1 MSKKRICV
9 IGAGNWGKNHIRT
22 LNGLDAL
29 AGIVEMDQTHK
40 AKIQSDYL
48 GIEFFNSVRRAMEYG
63 FDGFIVATPA
73 ETHFE
78 IGHQLLAAGYPVLIE
93 KPLALNTKD
102 AKKLVAEVEENNV
115 TLMVGHLLLFHP
127 AIQKIKEL
135 LSSGRIGSLQYIYSN
150 RLNLGTVRTEENVF
164 WSFAPHDISIFQYLI
179 ESDPIHISSRG
190 AAYVQ
195 ENLYD
200 TTMTTLT
207 YENNIQG
214 HIYVSWLH
222 PFKEHRLVVVGDKGM
237 IRFEDS
243 TENKPLM
250 IYDKGIDWEQG
261 KPMKRDGPAEM
272 VDYKPGLPLTL
283 ELEYFLDHISKPP
296 TIADGKNGFSVVKI
310 LEQATQSMAQ
320 VQEKI

>member
-22 LNGLDAL
+22 LNGLSAL
-29 AGIVEMDQTHK
+29 AGIVEADQIHK
-40 AKIQSDYL
+40 AKIQADYP
-48 GIEFFNSVRRAMEYG
+48 GIEFFNSIRSAMEYS
-63 FDGFIVATPA
+63 FDGFTVATPA

-78 IGHQLLAAGYPVLIE
+78 IGQQLLAAGYPVLIE
-93 KPLALNTKD
+93 KPLALNVTD
-102 AKKLVAEVEENNV
+102 AKTLVEKAEKKNV
-115 TLMVGHLLLFHP
+115 TLMVGHLLLFHT
-127 AIQKIKEL
+127 AIQKIKEIL
-135 LSSGRIGSLQYIYSN
+135 NSGRIGSLQYIYSN
-150 RLNLGTVRTEENVF
+150 RLNLGTVRAEENVF

-195 ENLYD
+195 EDLYD

-214 HIYVSWLH
+214 HIFVSWLH

-243 TENKPLM
+243 AENKPLM
-250 IYDKGIDWEQG
+250 LYDKSIDWEQG
-261 KPMKRDGPAEM
+261 KPVKRDGPAEL

-283 ELEYFLDHISKPP
+283 ELEYFLNHLSKPP
-296 TIADGKNGFSVVKI
+296 VIANGKNGLSVVRI
-310 LEQATQSMAQ
+310 LEKATQSMAQ
-320 VQEKI
+320 YQEKT

>member
-9 IGAGNWGKNHIRT
+9 IGAGKWGENHIRT
-22 LNGLDAL
+22 LDGLGAL
-29 AGIVEMDQTHK
+29 AGIVETDQRQG
-40 AKIQSDYL
+40 AKMQSDYP
-48 GIEFFNSVRRAMEYG
+48 GIEFFNSVNSAMKYG

-78 IGHQLLAAGYPVLIE
+78 IGHQLLKAGYTVLIE
-93 KPLALNTKD
+93 KPLALNAPD
-102 AKKLVAEVEENNV
+102 AKILVAAAENNNV

-135 LSSGRIGSLQYIYSN
+135 LNSGRIGNLQYIYSN

-261 KPMKRDGPAEM
+261 KPVKRDGPAEM
-272 VDYKPGLPLTL
+272 VDYKPGFPLTL
-283 ELEYFLDHISKPP
+283 ELEYFLNHLSKPP
-296 TIADGKNGFSVVKI
+296 AISDGKNGLSVVRI
-310 LEQATQSMAQ
+310 LERATQSMAKYQ
-320 VQEKI
+320 

>member
-1 MSKKRICV
+1 LSKKRICV
-9 IGAGNWGKNHIRT
+9 IGAGNWGKNHIGT
-22 LNGLDAL
+22 LDGLGAL
-29 AGIVEMDQTHK
+29 TGIVETDQTHG
-40 AKIQSDYL
+40 AKIKSDYPY
-48 GIEFFNSVRRAMEYG
+48 IKFFNSIRSAMEYG
-63 FDGFIVATPA
+63 FDGFTVATPA

-78 IGHQLLAAGYPVLIE
+78 IGQQLLVAGYPVLIE
-93 KPLALNTKD
+93 KPLALNAQD
-102 AKKLVAEVEENNV
+102 AKTLVAQAEKSNV

-127 AIQKIKEL
+127 AIQKIKNL
-135 LSSGRIGSLQYIYSN
+135 LSLGRIGSLQYIYSN

-195 ENLYD
+195 EDLYD

-243 TENKPLM
+243 SENKPLM

-261 KPMKRDGPAEM
+261 KPVKRDGPAEM

-283 ELEYFLDHISKPP
+283 ELEYFLNHLKKPP
-296 TIADGKNGFSVVKI
+296 AIADGKNGLSVVRI

-320 VQEKI
+320 VQVKI

>member
-9 IGAGNWGKNHIRT
+9 IGAGKWGKNHIRT
-22 LNGLDAL
+22 LNGLGAL
-29 AGIVEMDQTHK
+29 AGIVETDQAQG
-40 AKIQSDYL
+40 AKIQSDYPS
-48 GIEFFNSVRRAMEYG
+48 IEFFTSVRSAMKYG
-63 FDGFIVATPA
+63 FDGFTVATPA

-78 IGHQLLAAGYPVLIE
+78 IGQKMLAAGYPVLIE
-93 KPLALNTKD
+93 KPLALNAQD
-102 AKKLVAEVEENNV
+102 AKKLVEQAETNNV

-127 AIQKIKEL
+127 AIQKVKEL
-135 LSSGRIGSLQYIYSN
+135 LSSGRIGRLQYIYSN

-179 ESDPIHISSRG
+179 ESNPIHIFSRG

-200 TTMTTLT
+200 TTMTSLT

-243 TENKPLM
+243 TQNKPLM
-250 IYDKGIDWEQG
+250 IYEKGIDWEQG
-261 KPMKRDGPAEM
+261 KPVKRDGPAEM
-272 VDYKPGLPLTL
+272 VDYTPGLPLTL
-283 ELEYFLDHISKPP
+283 ELEYFIKHLSKSPA
-296 TIADGKNGFSVVKI
+296 IADGNNGLSVVRI

-320 VQEKI
+320 VQEKT

>member
-1 MSKKRICV
+1 MRNKRICV

-22 LNGLDAL
+22 LDGLGVL
-29 AGIVEMDQTHK
+29 AGIVETDQTHV
-40 AKIQSDYL
+40 AKIKSNYP
-48 GIEFFNSVRRAMEYG
+48 GIEFFNSVRSAMEYG
-63 FDGFIVATPA
+63 FDGFTVATPPK
-73 ETHFE
+73 THFE
-78 IGHQLLAAGYPVLIE
+78 IGQQLLVAGYPVLIE
-93 KPLALNTKD
+93 KPLALNAQD
-102 AKKLVAEVEENNV
+102 AKTLVAQAEKSNV

-127 AIQKIKEL
+127 AIQKIKNL
-135 LSSGRIGSLQYIYSN
+135 LSLGRIGSLQYIYSN

-195 ENLYD
+195 EDLYD

-207 YENNIQG
+207 YDNNIKG

-243 TENKPLM
+243 SENKPLM

-261 KPMKRDGPAEM
+261 KPVKRDGPAEI

-283 ELEYFLDHISKPP
+283 ELEYFLNHLKKPP
-296 TIADGKNGFSVVKI
+296 AIADGKNGLSVVRV

>member
-22 LNGLDAL
+22 LDGLGAL
-29 AGIVEMDQTHK
+29 AGIVETDQTHG
-40 AKIQSDYL
+40 AKIQLDYP
-48 GIEFFNSVRRAMEYG
+48 GIKFFNNIHSAMEHG
-63 FDGFIVATPA
+63 FDGFTVATPA

-93 KPLALNTKD
+93 KPLTINAPD
-102 AKKLVAEVEENNV
+102 AKTLVERAKKNKV

-135 LSSGRIGSLQYIYSN
+135 LSSGRIGILQYIYSN

-179 ESDPIHISSRG
+179 ESDPIDISSRG

-195 ENLYD
+195 EDLYD

-207 YENNIQG
+207 YENDIQG

-243 TENKPLM
+243 TQNKPLM
-250 IYDKGIDWEQG
+250 IYDKGIDWKQG
-261 KPMKRDGPAEM
+261 KPVKRDGPTEIL
-272 VDYKPGLPLTL
+272 DYEPGFPLTL
-283 ELEYFLDHISKPP
+283 ELEYFLNHLSRPP
-296 TIADGKNGFSVVKI
+296 AIADGKNGLSVIRI

-320 VQEKI
+320 NQGKT

>member
-9 IGAGNWGKNHIRT
+9 IGAGAWGKNHIRT

-29 AGIVEMDQTHK
+29 AGIVETNQTNG
-40 AKIQSDYL
+40 AKIQSDYP
-48 GIEFFNSVRRAMEYG
+48 GIEFFNSVRSAIKYG

-78 IGHQLLAAGYPVLIE
+78 IGHQLVTAGYPVLIE
-93 KPLALNTKD
+93 KPLALNARD
-102 AKKLVAEVEENNV
+102 AKILVAEVEKSNV

-179 ESDPIHISSRG
+179 ESDPIQISSRG

-243 TENKPLM
+243 AENKPLM

-261 KPMKRDGPAEM
+261 KPIKRDGPAEM

-283 ELEYFLDHISKPP
+283 ELEYFLNHLKITPA
-296 TIADGKNGFSVVKI
+296 IADGKNGLSVVKI
-310 LEQATQSMAQ
+310 LEQATKSMAQ
-320 VQEKI
+320 AQEKI

>member
-1 MSKKRICV
+1 MNKKCICV
-9 IGAGNWGKNHIRT
+9 GGAGSWGKNHIRT
-22 LNGLDAL
+22 LNELGAL
-29 AGIVEMDQTHK
+29 AGIVETSQNHK
-40 AKIQSDYL
+40 AKIQTDYQD
-48 GIEFFNSVRRAMEYG
+48 IKFFNNIRGAIEYG
-63 FDGFIVATPA
+63 FDGFTVATPA

-78 IGHQLLAAGYPVLIE
+78 IGNQLLTAGYPVLIE
-93 KPLALNTKD
+93 KPLALNTQD
-102 AKKLVAEVEENNV
+102 AKTLVEISENNHV

-135 LSSGRIGSLQYIYSN
+135 LSLGRIGSLQYIYSN

-179 ESDPIHISSRG
+179 ESDPVHISSQG

-195 ENLYD
+195 DGLYD

-237 IRFEDS
+237 IHFDDS
-243 TENKPLM
+243 AENKPLM

-261 KPMKRDGPAEM
+261 KPVMRDGPTEI
-272 VDYKPGLPLTL
+272 VDYEPGLPLTL
-283 ELEYFLDHISKPP
+283 EMEYFINHLSELPA
-296 TIADGKNGFSVVKI
+296 IADGKNGLSVVSI
-310 LEQATQSMAQ
+310 LEQATQSMA
-320 VQEKI
+320 KI

>member
-1 MSKKRICV
+1 LSKKRICV

-22 LNGLDAL
+22 LDRLGAL
-29 AGIVEMDQTHK
+29 AGIVETDHTHE

-102 AKKLVAEVEENNV
+102 AKILVAEVEENNV

-164 WSFAPHDISIFQYLI
+164 WSFAPHDISVFQYLI

-190 AAYVQ
+190 AAYLQ
-195 ENLYD
+195 KDLYD

-222 PFKEHRLVVVGDKGM
+222 PFKEHRLIVVGDKGM

-243 TENKPLM
+243 AENKPLM

-261 KPMKRDGPAEM
+261 KPVKRDGPAEM
-272 VDYKPGLPLTL
+272 VKYKPGFPLTL
-283 ELEYFLDHISKPP
+283 ELEYFLNHLKKPP
-296 TIADGKNGFSVVKI
+296 AIADGKNGLSVVRI
-310 LEQATQSMAQ
+310 LEQATQSMA
-320 VQEKI
+320 

>member
-1 MSKKRICV
+1 MSKKCICV

-22 LNGLDAL
+22 LNDLDAL
-29 AGIVEMDQTHK
+29 AGIVETDETNG
-40 AKIQSDYL
+40 AKIRSDCPD
-48 GIEFFNSVRRAMEYG
+48 IELFSSVHNAMEYG
-63 FDGFIVATPA
+63 FDGFTVATSA
-73 ETHFE
+73 NTHFK
-78 IGHQLLAAGYPVLIE
+78 IGHQLLAAGFPVLIE
-93 KPLALNTKD
+93 KPLALNAQD
-102 AKKLVAEVEENNV
+102 AEKLVAQAEKSNV

-127 AIQKIKEL
+127 AIQKIKKL

-179 ESDPIHISSRG
+179 ESDPIHIFSRG

-195 ENLYD
+195 EDLYD

-207 YENNIQG
+207 YKNNIQG

-243 TENKPLM
+243 NENKPLM

-261 KPMKRDGPAEM
+261 KPVKRDGPTEM
-272 VDYKPGLPLTL
+272 VDYKPGFSLTL
-283 ELEYFLDHISKPP
+283 ELEYYLNHLKKLPA
-296 TIADGKNGFSVVKI
+296 IADGKNGLSVVKI